1 MTDTELDLE
10 TQAHQLVARGREVLI
25 ERMRTAYSDA
35 AAAQA
40 DLITLDDEHIE
51 AMVQSAA
58 DRADGLQ
65 WRRALA
71 AVAAE
76 ELGISPTEALSHP
89 AVTRAQ
95 SLVGAPSYEQSLA
108 EMIARPVPPTAPA
121 ALAAPAEPLA
131 APAEPAAAPAEAS
144 AVQVE
149 HVQYADEPSDE
160 LETVEADDV
169 VLELLPE
176 PDPGEYE
183 PEYEAEAAGYGEPQP
198 LEPATYP
205 TEPATY
211 PTEPAAYPT
220 EPEPTRYAA
229 EPEEAAAYAAE
240 PEPLEP
246 DPEPVE
252 PEPRPIDHETQAYD
266 VEASFTE
273 EPLPPAPTNPFA
285 AQDEPG
291 FEATPE
297 VEAPPEIDAP
307 EEQSEPIASEPT
319 APDDFQ
325 PPTEEHHS
333 AGVAAAIAAVSVPG
347 SVPDPVAPDPHAA
360 AHQHIAEPEPEA
372 AAPEEENVEVSFP
385 AVHLGGVAGLP
396 TKKEGLSV
404 RLSGDG
410 LDIMHGPREI
420 VGRLLW
426 DEIEAL
432 EVPDL
437 RVRRRQK
444 TARARLVVRTP
455 HGDAS
460 FEVPEVTADEL
471 RDRVEPLMRLYGR
484 H

>member
-10 TQAHQLVARGREVLI
+10 TQAQRLVARGREVLV

-71 AVAAE
+71 AVATE
-76 ELGISPTEALSHP
+76 ELGVSPTEALSHP

-108 EMIARPVPPTAPA
+108 EMIARPVPPAAPESDPAPAEPIAAPA
-121 ALAAPAEPLA
+121 AEAYAAPAEPIA
-131 APAEPAAAPAEAS
+131 APAE
-144 AVQVE
+144 
-149 HVQYADEPSDE
+149 HVQYVDEPSDE

-176 PDPGEYE
+176 PDPVEYE
-183 PEYEAEAAGYGEPQP
+183 SEYEAEPSGYAEPQP
-198 LEPATYP
+198 LEPAAYP
-205 TEPATY
+205 PAPEPAY
-211 PTEPAAYPT
+211 ESEPAAYES
-220 EPEPTRYAA
+220 EPEP
-229 EPEEAAAYAAE
+229 AYE
-240 PEPLEP
+240 PEPAEHEP
-246 DPEPVE
+246 ELLAPEP
-252 PEPRPIDHETQAYD
+252 PPIDDQTQAYD

-285 AQDEPG
+285 VQVEPQ
-291 FEATPE
+291 FEAAPAIDVPE
-297 VEAPPEIDAP
+297 AQP
-307 EEQSEPIASEPT
+307 EPIASEPV
-319 APDDFQ
+319 APDDFY

-333 AGVAAAIAAVSVPG
+333 AGVAAALAAVAVPG

-360 AHQHIAEPEPEA
+360 AHQDTAEPEP
-372 AAPEEENVEVSFP
+372 AAPPEEAPVEVSFP

-404 RLSGDG
+404 RLSADG
-410 LDIMHGPREI
+410 LDIMNGPREI
-420 VGRLLW
+420 VGRLVW

-432 EVPDL
+432 EVPNL

-460 FEVPEVTADEL
+460 FEVPDVGVDEL